1 MYKGLFMDISV
12 SNNTLT
18 ILGNIK
24 SVADYQTIK
33 STIDT
38 LAKDNTNINIRI
50 PESISITSSI
60 IGYLNKLILKDKK
73 NISMSIG
80 SEQLMELLEDLNLK
94 TLFKAR
100 RI

>member
-1 MYKGLFMDISV
+1 MDISV

-33 STIDT
+33 STVDG
-38 LAKDNTNINIRI
+38 LANSNDNINIHI

-60 IGYLNKLILKDKK
+60 IGYFNKLILKDKK
-73 NISMSIG
+73 NITMTIG
-80 SEQLMELLEDLNLK
+80 NEQLMELLEDLNLK

-100 RI
+100 KI

>member
-1 MYKGLFMDISV
+1 MDISV

-33 STIDT
+33 STVDR
-38 LAKDNTNINIRI
+38 LANSNDNINIHI

-73 NISMSIG
+73 NLTMSIG
-80 SEQLMELLEDLNLK
+80 NDQLMELLEDLNLK
-94 TLFKAR
+94 TLFKAKK
-100 RI
+100 I